1 MPDYCPISGLVAP
14 NGYHYN
20 GIKRIKE
27 GDDLDYFEI
36 EQAMKDIRERK
47 ELIHQFWQTG
57 RLDRD
62 KTIKKIVELRV
73 SDQTVMTLEHL
84 QMSSSPA
91 PRILLERATDAE
103 LVEQLKVQVAALEAK
118 LGEIG

>member
-1 MPDYCPISGLVAP
+1 M
-14 NGYHYN
+14 
-20 GIKRIKE
+20 
-27 GDDLDYFEI
+27 DYFEI

-84 QMSSSPA
+84 QMSASPA
-91 PRILLERATDAE
+91 PRIPLERATDAE
-103 LVEQLKVQVAALEAK
+103 LVEQLNVQVAALEAK

>member
-1 MPDYCPISGLVAP
+1 M
-14 NGYHYN
+14 
-20 GIKRIKE
+20 
-27 GDDLDYFEI
+27 DYFEI

-47 ELIHQFWQTG
+47 ELIQQFWQTG
-57 RLDRD
+57 LLDRD
-62 KTIKKIVELRV
+62 KTIQKIVELRV

-84 QMSSSPA
+84 QMSASSA
-91 PRILLERATDAE
+91 PRIPLERATDAE